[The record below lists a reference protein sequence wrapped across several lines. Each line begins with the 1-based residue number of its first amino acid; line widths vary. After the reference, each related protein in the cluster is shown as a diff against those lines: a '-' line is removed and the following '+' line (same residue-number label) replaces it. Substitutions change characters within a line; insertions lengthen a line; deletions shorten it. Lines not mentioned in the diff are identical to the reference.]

1 MEDEPMDGH
10 LSGSWEEFEGW
21 LRNTIESDFRWKV
34 RPPDTRL
41 NREMIADLIQDTMKP
56 NEGVFPKSNAF
67 IERVNKDSD
76 NPGL

>member
-1 MEDEPMDGH
+1 MKPMDEH

-21 LRNTIESDFRWKV
+21 IRNTIGSDFRWKV

-41 NREMIADLIQDTMKP
+41 NREMIADLIRDSMKTH
-56 NEGVFPKSNAF
+56 NGGVFPKSNAF
-67 IERVNKDSD
+67 IERVNKESD